1 MCSTFKYTEISGEPV
16 VFLKYMYITSN
27 CNISISWSTV
37 TLQVVPAILEAV
49 KDAEY
54 EGTYIRSVSIGDIS
68 NFLKN
73 VSLWN
78 CFVI

>member
-1 MCSTFKYTEISGEPV
+1 M
-16 VFLKYMYITSN
+16 
-27 CNISISWSTV
+27 
-37 TLQVVPAILEAV
+37 PAILEAV

-78 CFVI
+78 YFVI